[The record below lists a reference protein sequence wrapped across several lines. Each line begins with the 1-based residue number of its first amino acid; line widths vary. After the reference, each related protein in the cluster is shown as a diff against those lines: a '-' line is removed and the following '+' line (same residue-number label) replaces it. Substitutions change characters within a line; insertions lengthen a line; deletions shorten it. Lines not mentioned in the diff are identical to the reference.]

1 MQSAAPK
8 WGISLEE
15 PRVKASVWV
24 SAQIRT
30 CGLLTLPAVVRRRGD
45 PDAGSIL
52 IRLDRL
58 DGTSIVMSQS
68 RDAEGRQVWLMRND
82 ALPMPDPGDR
92 NALGCAPGRC
102 LRLAA
107 LGRLCRT
114 RLPSRQLENRHYSK

>member
-1 MQSAAPK
+1 MQPAAPK

-82 ALPMPDPGDR
+82 ALPMPDPDVEEYLQRRIKSDPDIWILEIEDR
-92 NALGCAPGRC
+92 DGRYQPDAPVI
-102 LRLAA
+102 
-107 LGRLCRT
+107 T
-114 RLPSRQLENRHYSK
+114 

>member
-1 MQSAAPK
+1 M
-8 WGISLEE
+8 EE

-82 ALPMPDPGDR
+82 ALPMPDPDVEEYLQRRIKSDPDIWILEIEDR
-92 NALGCAPGRC
+92 DGRYQPDAPVI
-102 LRLAA
+102 
-107 LGRLCRT
+107 T
-114 RLPSRQLENRHYSK
+114 